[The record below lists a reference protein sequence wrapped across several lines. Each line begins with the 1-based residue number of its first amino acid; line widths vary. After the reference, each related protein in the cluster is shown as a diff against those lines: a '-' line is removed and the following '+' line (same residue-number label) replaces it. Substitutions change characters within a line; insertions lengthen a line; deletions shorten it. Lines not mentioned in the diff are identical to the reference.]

1 MKTYIAIF
9 YDVEGTKVL
18 GYFRTIKNAR
28 AALKESGIKRADS
41 AIYKIN
47 LLKDY
52 I

>member
-9 YDVEGTKVL
+9 MDAESTKVL

-28 AALKESGIKRADS
+28 AAIKEPGIKRADA
-41 AIYKIN
+41 AIYRIN